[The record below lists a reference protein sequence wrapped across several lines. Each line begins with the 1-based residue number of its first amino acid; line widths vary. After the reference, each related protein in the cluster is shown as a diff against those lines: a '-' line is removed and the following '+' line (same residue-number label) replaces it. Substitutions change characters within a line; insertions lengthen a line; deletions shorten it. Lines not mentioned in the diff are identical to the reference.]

1 MSFSHRTK
9 FLFIGSDKIGK
20 RGVLINMTS
29 TLERTEQV
37 PPMDRFNILAG
48 DIDTLRSKVEQVTTE
63 QPIDELLEVI
73 EVSDLAT
80 QFAVTPETMK
90 RKLRNAGGKI
100 FKIGKKYVIRKV
112 KFLLVIEHLESC

>member
-1 MSFSHRTK
+1 
-9 FLFIGSDKIGK
+9 
-20 RGVLINMTS
+20 
-29 TLERTEQV
+29 
-37 PPMDRFNILAG
+37 MDRFNILAG